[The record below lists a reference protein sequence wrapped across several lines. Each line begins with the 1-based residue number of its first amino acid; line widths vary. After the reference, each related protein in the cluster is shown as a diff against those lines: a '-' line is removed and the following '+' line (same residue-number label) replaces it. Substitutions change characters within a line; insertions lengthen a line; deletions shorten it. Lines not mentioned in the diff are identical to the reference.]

1 MKKIAIAIVAVIA
14 LLANVNLSAQS
25 VDDQIAQINA
35 MDRDVVFNMLA
46 MTIQHSPLSKEP
58 NIRINSDQ
66 RSRTITITMRFDKEI
81 GNKATAAQLKSIMLK
96 ELAGNSKDQRRLAK
110 AVFARGQIT
119 VIYKVVGNDKTLS
132 CTLTA
137 ADIQ

>member
-66 RSRTITITMRFDKEI
+66 RSRTITITIRLDKEI
-81 GNKATAAQLKSIMLK
+81 GNKTAAQVRSIMLK
-96 ELAGNSKDQRRLAK
+96 GLAGNSKDQKRLTK
-110 AVFARGQIT
+110 AVFTRSQVT